1 MLAKNFGLNT
11 NGLVFLDMAKGIP
24 FSVIR
29 KEAFSLEKLEALFFG
44 QANMLSYDFQ
54 DQYAKNLSQEYDYLA
69 HKYKLKEK
77 SYASVAFFKHRPDN
91 FPTIRLAQL
100 AALYHKEHNLFSKL
114 MQTNHTSEIYDL
126 FNVVVSDYWETHYN
140 FDKVSPKKR
149 KKITTSFIDLLLL
162 NTIIPLKFAYG
173 KSRNQAN
180 EEALLSI
187 VEAIPSEKNA
197 IIDKFKDISLVSKS
211 AFESQALLQLK
222 KEYCDAKKC
231 LQCAV
236 GLQLM
241 KN

>member
-1 MLAKNFGLNT
+1 
-11 NGLVFLDMAKGIP
+11 
-24 FSVIR
+24 
-29 KEAFSLEKLEALFFG
+29 
-44 QANMLSYDFQ
+44 
-54 DQYAKNLSQEYDYLA
+54 
-69 HKYKLKEK
+69 
-77 SYASVAFFKHRPDN
+77 
-91 FPTIRLAQL
+91 
-100 AALYHKEHNLFSKL
+100 
-114 MQTNHTSEIYDL
+114 MQTNHISEIYTL
-126 FNVVVSDYWETHYN
+126 FHVVVSDYWETHYN

-180 EEALLSI
+180 EEVLLSI
-187 VEAIPSEKNA
+187 VEAISPEKNA
-197 IIDKFKDISLVSKS
+197 IIDKFKDIGLVSKS
-211 AFESQALLQLK
+211 AFDSQALLQLK

>member
-1 MLAKNFGLNT
+1 
-11 NGLVFLDMAKGIP
+11 MA
-24 FSVIR
+24 
-29 KEAFSLEKLEALFFG
+29 EWQAEMALPTFIV
-44 QANMLSYDFQ
+44 
-54 DQYAKNLSQEYDYLA
+54 
-69 HKYKLKEK
+69 LKK
-77 SYASVAFFKHRPDN
+77 DSN
-91 FPTIRLAQL
+91 IW
-100 AALYHKEHNLFSKL
+100 
-114 MQTNHTSEIYDL
+114 
-126 FNVVVSDYWETHYN
+126 VVSDYWETHYN

-180 EEALLSI
+180 EEVLLSI
-187 VEAIPSEKNA
+187 VEAISPEKNA
-197 IIDKFKDISLVSKS
+197 IINKFKDFGLVSKS
-211 AFESQALLQLK
+211 AFDSQALLQLK